1 MYTETKEFK
10 LYVSTTYGARALPVT
25 ILCYNVCS
33 AISLVVLYHSLALV
47 RTVPYKKKYHILGN
61 FCVANFFSKMAVSII
76 SQKNILVNDPLGQH
90 YIK

>member
-47 RTVPYKKKYHILGN
+47 RTVPYKKNTIYWEIFVLLI
-61 FCVANFFSKMAVSII
+61 FFKNGSFNYFT
-76 SQKNILVNDPLGQH
+76 KNILVNDPLGQH

>member
-10 LYVSTTYGARALPVT
+10 LYVLTIYGARALPVT

-47 RTVPYKKKYHILGN
+47 RTVAYTIYWEIFVLLI
-61 FCVANFFSKMAVSII
+61 FFKNGSFNYFT
-76 SQKNILVNDPLGQH
+76 KNILVNDPLGQH